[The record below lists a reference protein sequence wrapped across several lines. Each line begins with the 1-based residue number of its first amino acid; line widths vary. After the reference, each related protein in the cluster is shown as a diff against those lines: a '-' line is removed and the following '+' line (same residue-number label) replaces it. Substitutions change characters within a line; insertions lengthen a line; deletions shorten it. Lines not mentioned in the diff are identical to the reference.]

1 MILGD
6 SMLNIIL
13 ASARPEA
20 MPAFVEA
27 LSSDARVHLKQ
38 VYSGA
43 EALAAV
49 RAAAPH
55 LVIIDSE
62 LPDSAPLDLVQ
73 KLLLLNAMV
82 NTTVISP
89 LAEDQFHE
97 QSEGLGVL
105 SRLPLTPDAGDA
117 ATLLLKLC
125 QILNP

>member
-20 MPAFVEA
+20 VPAFVEA

-62 LPDSAPLDLVQ
+62 LPDSAPRDLVQ

-82 NTTVISP
+82 NTAVISP
-89 LAEDQFHE
+89 LSEAEFHE
-97 QSEGLGVL
+97 QSEGLGIMT
-105 SRLPLTPDAGDA
+105 SLPPAPNADHAVALVNQ
-117 ATLLLKLC
+117 LR
-125 QILNP
+125 QIFGL

>member
-1 MILGD
+1 
-6 SMLNIIL
+6 MLNIIL
-13 ASARPEA
+13 ASSRPEA

-27 LSSDARVHLKQ
+27 LSSDARVRLKQ

-62 LPDSAPLDLVQ
+62 LPDSASAPLDLVQ

-82 NTTVISP
+82 NTAVISP
-89 LAEDQFHE
+89 LSEDQFHE
-97 QSEGLGVL
+97 QSEGFGVL
-105 SRLPLTPDAGDA
+105 SRLPITPDAGDA
-117 ATLLLKLC
+117 ATLLLKLQ
-125 QILNP
+125 QILNL